1 MLSVNDH
8 RLPSDFAAKAF
19 AGSST
24 ARALGTQWGLYH
36 APGLTGGVH
45 VASASHLATSN
56 AGKSNHSLV
65 AMFQK
70 YKTSARRALQLVA
83 LWPYI
88 HCMKNPLTWDEFER
102 VELRVGLVLDAS
114 VFEAARKPALIICV
128 DFGPEIGTLKTS
140 AQVTVRYSPEQL
152 IGKKIA
158 AVTNFPPKQIGPIRS
173 EFLLL
178 GALDTLNG
186 TAVLEVPSNVAPGTR
201 IA

>member
-8 RLPSDFAAKAF
+8 RLPSAFVAEAF

-24 ARALGTQWGLYH
+24 ARVLGTQWGLCH
-36 APGLTGGVH
+36 APWSTGGVPD
-45 VASASHLATSN
+45 ASASHRATSN
-56 AGKSNHSLV
+56 AGKSNQSLL

-70 YKTSARRALQLVA
+70 YKTSARRAPQMSA

-88 HCMKNPLTWDEFER
+88 HCMENPLTWDEFER
-102 VELRVGLVLDAS
+102 VEMHVGLVVAAS
-114 VFEAARKPALIICV
+114 VFKAARKPAYIICV

-140 AQVTVRYSPEQL
+140 AQVTDRYRPEQL
-152 IGKKIA
+152 IGKMIV

-186 TAVLEVPSNVAPGTR
+186 TAVLEVPSNVASGTR

>member
-1 MLSVNDH
+1 ME
-8 RLPSDFAAKAF
+8 
-19 AGSST
+19 
-24 ARALGTQWGLYH
+24 
-36 APGLTGGVH
+36 
-45 VASASHLATSN
+45 
-56 AGKSNHSLV
+56 
-65 AMFQK
+65 
-70 YKTSARRALQLVA
+70 
-83 LWPYI
+83 
-88 HCMKNPLTWDEFER
+88 NPLTWDEFER
-102 VELRVGLVLDAS
+102 VELRVGLVVDAS
-114 VFEAARKPALIICV
+114 VFEAARKPAFIICV

-152 IGKKIA
+152 IGKKIV